1 MRLSGRVAFIG
12 PPHSTRTTI
21 VRRRPSGSGKVA
33 NPGHWRL
40 GGHSKLLNMR
50 DFRAA
55 SGFPLEAKT
64 RYNSIVADRRA
75 LAFPHSTRLAF
86 YATGPPLSRPSF
98 LP

>member
-1 MRLSGRVAFIG
+1 
-12 PPHSTRTTI
+12 
-21 VRRRPSGSGKVA
+21 KVA

-40 GGHSKLLNMR
+40 GVHSKLLNMR

-75 LAFPHSTRLAF
+75 LALPHSTGMAFHARDAPLA
-86 YATGPPLSRPSF
+86 RPSF
-98 LP
+98 VPTCC